1 MFDIDTDI
9 RFTQDIVLPKL
20 RLAYLSK
27 TCLRHARYSIH
38 IQYTNPLEN
47 SSGFVLDLSKTCPL
61 VASADTDLSV
71 SGMS

>member
-1 MFDIDTDI
+1 M
-9 RFTQDIVLPKL
+9 PKL
-20 RLAYLSK
+20 QLADLSK
-27 TCLRHARYSIH
+27 TCLRHASGVVELQCHLYVLDKSK
-38 IQYTNPLEN
+38 TNPLEN